1 VSETPERF
9 RIVTDPEDA
18 TKSVEIERSNVEAM
32 TPSAASL
39 MPAGLLDQ
47 LNESETLDL
56 VAYVLSRGDKRDPR
70 FAKPRK
76 KP

>member
-1 VSETPERF
+1 
-9 RIVTDPEDA
+9 
-18 TKSVEIERSNVEAM
+18 M